1 MSKYNI
7 IYTSPDG
14 ENYLWNGK
22 SFDDLESAE
31 REVLFFSGKSVN
43 DEEVKD
49 ALIKCKAAAKASF
62 PEDSDPQIKSVEI
75 NVSN

>member
-7 IYTSPDG
+7 IYESPSG

-22 SFDDLESAE
+22 SFDDLESTE
-31 REVLFFSGKSVN
+31 REVLFFSGKSVKN
-43 DEEVKD
+43 EEVKD
-49 ALIKCKAAAKASF
+49 ALIKCKAAAKALF
-62 PEDSDPQIKSVEI
+62 PEDSDPKIKTVEI